1 MQADRHQEFIID
13 HMRRSQEHYM
23 RMFGNATVESVA
35 KPPKEYPIQK
45 LRDEV
50 AAQINRDYDGKSLQF
65 RVFWGVDRLA
75 TALVKRGPAGGVL
88 RGLWTDTRFRKHMHE
103 SDDTSA
109 ASRGIEVARKCIE
122 SGAVLCFAPVLGHVE
137 PIDAELVTSNTEF
150 DKPLFRLPTDVRTG
164 TAAEVIRQ
172 DKPEID
178 LATLC
183 FVLFEEAAHIIK
195 PAASHVSQSVRSDEG
210 ARGHD
215 PSAKPMRGFK
225 LLDRPHVEKAK
236 AMFEKGEVSTPREAA
251 RIVAEE
257 LCRNGDDYTGRYPG
271 NSEQAI
277 FERIYRQLLK
287 VVTRPGH

>member
-1 MQADRHQEFIID
+1 
-13 HMRRSQEHYM
+13 M

-88 RGLWTDTRFRKHMHE
+88 RGLWTDPRFRKHMHE

-109 ASRGIEVARKCIE
+109 AFRGMEVARKCIA
-122 SGAVLCFAPVLGHVE
+122 SGAVLCFAPGFGHVA
-137 PIDAELVTSNTEF
+137 PIDAELVASSGGF
-150 DKPLFRLPTDVRTG
+150 DKPLFQHPTHVRTG
-164 TAAEVIRQ
+164 TATDPIRQ
-172 DKPEID
+172 DKPAIN
-178 LATLC
+178 LAKLC
-183 FVLFEEAAHIIK
+183 FVLFEEVAHIIK
-195 PAASHVSQSVRSDEG
+195 PVASHVAKNARSDHG
-210 ARGHD
+210 SGRHD
-215 PSAKPMRGFK
+215 ASAVPVRGFK

-236 AMFEKGEVSTPREAA
+236 SMYDSGQVPTPREAA

-257 LCRNGDDYTGRYPG
+257 LYRNGGDYKGRYPG

-287 VVTRPGH
+287 VV